1 MARQVSVNVPG
12 TRRGEEVEVF
22 GLGVYKNGN
31 VYQVT
36 KEQADTYETVTGQE
50 FPGSG
55 IVVGER
61 LSKKAQKPIEPE
73 PRQVSIGSA
82 DASGAAVS
90 IDTLE
95 NDGGEPGTLESD
107 NEEPVPAENNNEGGE

>member
-22 GLGVYKNGN
+22 GLGMYKNGN

-36 KEQADTYETVTGQE
+36 KEQADTYLTVTGQE
-50 FPGSG
+50 FPGNG
-55 IVVGER
+55 IVVGEE

-73 PRQVSIGSA
+73 PRQVSIGTA
-82 DASGAAVS
+82 EASGAAVS

-95 NDGGEPGTLESD
+95 SD
-107 NEEPVPAENNNEGGE
+107 NEEPVPAADNNEGGE